1 MSSLDAKVFASE
13 FDKAPEL
20 GKLEKLKKAELLQV
34 GQELSLRV
42 NDSMKKAEIK
52 QTILQHYVEQKIL
65 DSTVLEQKSNVDAN
79 GNEVELARLR
89 YDYEIKMKELE
100 LRYELE
106 HRRAV
111 HTNKEFDVS
120 KSIRLVPSFSED
132 VDKYFLH
139 FEKIATQ
146 CNWPK
151 DVWTI
156 LLQSVLKGKAQ
167 EVYAALNVGDSADYD
182 IVKAAIL
189 NAYELVP
196 EAYRQKFRQ
205 HKKSDDLTHVEF
217 ARQKEAYFDRWCKS
231 MKVRTQEELRQ
242 LMLVE
247 EFKRQCTSEV
257 HTFLDEKHVTT
268 LVEAARLADAYS
280 VTHVVSGRNK
290 HDKKKESVVATKAI
304 SQTSQDNGDTKDG
317 TGKKSGTSQGKF
329 CAYCKKSGHVI
340 GECYRLQKKNQLK
353 DSKPTALTSTL
364 QIPTSLDSAD
374 DIPTGFQNFV
384 TTGFVSLTPDGDEQP
399 VKILRDTAALQSL
412 LLDGTLTFA
421 EPHQDTVLVRGIG
434 GYKSAPLHEI
444 YLNSELVKGKVSVGV
459 LPDLPVP
466 GVTLLL
472 GNDLAGDMVH
482 PPCPVMT
489 VSVCDTM
496 KNFSDTG
503 DLEGQF
509 PDIFPGCAVTRAM
522 TKKMQTENETDGLFS
537 DLSDTFMKDVNDLYL
552 KVNVHGEVPDEPSQS
567 QRTTVGREQLIL
579 EQKRDYELKPLF
591 RKALGKDAIAEEAVC
606 YYTDNDVLMRKWR
619 DRTHPSDEWMEVHQ
633 IVMPKAF
640 RGEILKLGHDAPMA
654 GHLGVRKTL
663 DRVRRH
669 FYWPTIDRDVRH
681 YCKTCD
687 TCQLVGKPNQT
698 IPVAPLKPIPAF
710 EEPFSRIIID
720 CVGPLPK
727 TRSGHEYLLTIMDA
741 ATRFPEAVPLRKI
754 TATAVTRALVKFFTL
769 VGLPKVVQSDQGSNF
784 TSKIFGQVMKELG
797 IEHATSSAYHPQSQ
811 GALERYHQTLK
822 NMLRCYC
829 MDQEKDWDEG
839 VPMLLFATRE
849 VVQESLGFSP
859 FDLVFGH
866 TVRGPLMLLKEQWLD
881 GDIQTDVLSYVSAF
895 RERLQRARQVA
906 MDNLKQSQADM
917 KTWYDRKAT
926 ERDFQVGD
934 RVLAMLPIPGSPLKA
949 RFYGPYTIT
958 RKVGDLDYE
967 IRTPG
972 RRKQKQ
978 LCHVNMLKP
987 YHDRGISGGGV
998 PVAASS
1004 KESEPHGQVLDPA
1017 SSTQPETH
1025 DPIDDIGV
1033 SPKLTNS
1040 VVLENID
1047 EKLCHLSSSERE
1059 ELSALIREYSHLFTD
1074 IPGRTDVT
1082 CHDVDV
1088 GDADPIKQHPYR
1100 VSPYK
1105 REKLSNEVK
1114 YMLENELIECS
1125 HSEWSSPCL
1134 LVPKPDGT
1142 YRFCTDYRK
1151 VNSVTKTDS
1160 FPIPRMEDCVDR
1172 VGGAKYVSKFDLMKG
1187 FWQVPLT
1194 SRAVEV
1200 SAFVTPDGL
1209 YSYKVMPFGMKNSGA
1224 TFQRLMNSIIYEL
1237 EGVDVYVDDLV
1248 VMSDTW
1254 EQHVMRIRALFDR
1267 LTKAK
1272 LTVNLVKCEFARA
1285 QVSYLGHLVGG
1296 GQVKPT
1302 HAKVEAIVNFPE
1314 PRNKRE
1320 LMRFLGMAGYYRRF
1334 CRNFAT
1340 VCYPLTS
1347 LLSKD
1352 VRFVWSGECKD
1363 AFEAVKAV
1371 LSNEPVLKAP
1381 DFGKTFSL
1389 HVDASDVGSGA
1400 VLQQTG
1406 EDGVVHPVCYFSKKF
1421 SGSQTRYSTIEKE
1434 ALSLVL
1440 AINHFN
1446 VYLCDT
1452 PYPVQ
1457 VFTDN
1462 NPLTFIAKM
1471 KNKNQRV
1478 TRWSLILQEYNIEI
1492 QHVRGKDNLVADAL
1506 SRV

>member
-1 MSSLDAKVFASE
+1 MSSNFDAKAFASD
-13 FDKAPEL
+13 FDKDPAL
-20 GKLEKLKKAELLQV
+20 GKLENLRKAELLQV

-42 NDSMKKAEIK
+42 NDGQKKAEIK
-52 QTILQHYVEQKIL
+52 QNILEHFVEREIL
-65 DSTVLEQKSNVDAN
+65 DRTVLEQKPNVTAN
-79 GNEVELARLR
+79 NEVELARLR
-89 YDYEIKMKELE
+89 YEYEIKMKELE
-100 LRYELE
+100 LKFELE
-106 HRRAV
+106 HSRAV
-111 HTNKEFDVS
+111 HTEVNKEFDVG
-120 KSIRLVPSFSED
+120 KNIRLVPSFNDD

-146 CNWPK
+146 CKWPK
-151 DVWTI
+151 QVWTI
-156 LLQSVLKGKAQ
+156 MLQSVLKGKAQ
-167 EVYAALNVGDSADYD
+167 EVYAALDVNDSGNYET
-182 IVKAAIL
+182 VKAAIL

-196 EAYRQKFRQ
+196 ESYRQKFRQ
-205 HKKSDDLTHVEF
+205 YKKSDDLTHVEF

-231 MKVRTQEELRQ
+231 MKVKTHEELRQ

-257 HTFLDEKHVTT
+257 HTFLDEKNVTT
-268 LVEAARLADAYS
+268 LAEAARLADGYS
-280 VTHVVSGRNK
+280 VTHVVSSRSK
-290 HDKKKESVVATKAI
+290 HDKKKDHVVTKVT
-304 SQTSQDNGDTKDG
+304 SQTSIDNVDTKDG
-317 TGKKSGTSQGKF
+317 TGKKSGTSQGKM
-329 CAYCKKSGHVI
+329 CAYCKKPGHVI
-340 GECYRLQKKNQLK
+340 GECYRLQKKNQQK
-353 DSKPTALTSTL
+353 DSKPAALTSTL
-364 QIPTSLDSAD
+364 QNTTSSDSTG

-384 TTGFVSLTPDGDEQP
+384 TTGFVSLTPDGDKQP

-412 LLDGTLTFA
+412 LLAGTLTFV

-434 GYKSAPLHEI
+434 GYQNAPLHEV

-472 GNDLAGDMVH
+472 GNDLAGDRVH
-482 PPCPVMT
+482 PPYPVMA
-489 VSVCDTM
+489 VSVCDIM
-496 KNFSDTG
+496 KDISDTG
-503 DLEGQF
+503 DSDSQF
-509 PDIFPGCAVTRAM
+509 PELFPGCAVTRAM
-522 TKKMQTENETDGLFS
+522 TKKMDTMDKTGLFS

-552 KVNVHGEVPDEPSQS
+552 KVDIHGEVPDEPSQP
-567 QRTTVGREQLIL
+567 QHKTVGREQLIL
-579 EQKRDYELKPLF
+579 EQKRDPELQPLF
-591 RKALGKDAIAEEAVC
+591 HKAVSKDAIAEDAVC
-606 YYTDNDVLMRKWR
+606 YYTDKDVLMRKWR

-633 IVMPKAF
+633 IVVPKVF

-669 FYWPTIDRDVRH
+669 FYWPTIDSDVRH
-681 YCKTCD
+681 YCKTCE

-698 IPVAPLKPIPAF
+698 IPNAPLRPIPAF

-784 TSKIFGQVMKELG
+784 TSKVFGQVMKELG
-797 IEHATSSAYHPQSQ
+797 IEHVTSSAYHPQSQ

-866 TVRGPLMLLKEQWLD
+866 AVRGPLMLLKEQWLD
-881 GDIQTDVLSYVSAF
+881 DDVQTDLLSYVSAF
-895 RERLQRARQVA
+895 RERLQSARETA
-906 MDNLKQSQADM
+906 RTNLEHAQLDM
-917 KTWYDRKAT
+917 KTWYDRNSV
-926 ERDFQVGD
+926 EREFQVGD
-934 RVLAMLPIPGSPLKA
+934 KVLAMLPIPGSPLKA
-949 RFYGPYTIT
+949 RFYGPYVIS
-958 RKVGDLDYE
+958 RRVGDLDYE
-967 IRTPG
+967 LLTPG
-972 RRKQKQ
+972 RRKAKQ
-978 LCHVNMLKP
+978 LCHVNMLKL
-987 YHDRGISGGGV
+987 YHERDAECVVNAVVNTDS
-998 PVAASS
+998 A
-1004 KESEPHGQVLDPA
+1004 ESEPCEFGTEIEYSVK
-1017 SSTQPETH
+1017 
-1025 DPIDDIGV
+1025 ID
-1033 SPKLTNS
+1033 NS
-1040 VVLENID
+1040 KVLEKLD
-1047 EKLCHLSSSERE
+1047 SKLCHLPSEKKK
-1059 ELSALIREYSHLFTD
+1059 ELCDLMSEYPKLFTD
-1074 IPGRTDVT
+1074 QLSQTDVVF
-1082 CHDVDV
+1082 HDVDV
-1088 GDADPIKQHPYR
+1088 GEAKPIKQHPYR

-1105 REKLSNEVK
+1105 REKLAEEVK
-1114 YMLENELIECS
+1114 FMLQNELIEPS
-1125 HSEWSSPCL
+1125 NSDWSSPCI
-1134 LVPKPDGT
+1134 LVPKSDNT

-1194 SRAVEV
+1194 PRAVEV

-1209 YSYKVMPFGMKNSGA
+1209 YSYRVMPFGMKNSGA

-1254 EQHVMRIRALFDR
+1254 EQHIMRLRALFDR

-1272 LTVNLVKCEFARA
+1272 LTVNLAKCEFAQA
-1285 QVSYLGHLVGG
+1285 QVCYLGHLVGG

-1302 HAKVEAIVNFPE
+1302 QAKVEAIVNFPE

-1320 LMRFLGMAGYYRRF
+1320 LMRFLGMAGYYRKF
-1334 CRNFAT
+1334 CKNFAT
-1340 VCYPLTS
+1340 VCHPLTS

-1352 VRFVWSGECKD
+1352 VRFAWSEECRS
-1363 AFEAVKAV
+1363 AFEAIKAI
-1371 LSNEPVLKAP
+1371 LSNEPVLMAP
-1381 DFGKTFSL
+1381 DFSKEFSL
-1389 HVDASDVGSGA
+1389 YVDASDVGSGA

-1434 ALSLVL
+1434 ALSLVW
-1440 AINHFN
+1440 AMNHFN

-1462 NPLTFIAKM
+1462 NPLTFIARM

-1492 QHVRGKDNLVADAL
+1492 KHVRGKDNLVADAL